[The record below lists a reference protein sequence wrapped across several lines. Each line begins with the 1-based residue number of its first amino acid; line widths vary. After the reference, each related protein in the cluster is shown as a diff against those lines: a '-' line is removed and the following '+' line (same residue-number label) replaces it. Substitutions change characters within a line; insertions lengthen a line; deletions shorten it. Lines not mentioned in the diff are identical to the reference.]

1 MPERDFRWDIAWAG
15 QAACI
20 LEVAAPKVGNVNRFH
35 DFADCSLEDFLLSAL
50 ALGQPLGL
58 AHRQSVGQTVLQAI
72 AATRRVVASNTNL
85 GMVLL
90 MVPLAKAWGQMTAGD
105 YHRHPAQKDGGK
117 KELMAEINQVLN
129 SLTVEDTR
137 AVYAAIRLAAPAGM
151 GRVEACD
158 IYEEEKPQIT
168 LLAAMRLAAD
178 RDLIAREYTTG
189 FRLTLAIGGPMLLRG
204 LRQGLGLPEAIAQTH
219 LYLLSRYPDTLIAR
233 KAGKEASAEVHDRAR
248 QVWKAGGWTTAAGRE
263 AVAQFDRWLRRQGK
277 QLNPGTTAD
286 ITAAALFRLLLEGGP
301 EFWQQKRPAAG
312 SQ

>member
-1 MPERDFRWDIAWAG
+1 MPELDFRWDIAWAG

-20 LEVAAPKVGNVNRFH
+20 LEAAAPKVGNVNRWH

-50 ALGQPLGL
+50 ALGPPLGR

-72 AATRRVVASNTNL
+72 AATRQVVASNTNL

-90 MVPLAKAWGQMTAGD
+90 MVPLAKAWGQMTGGD
-105 YHRHPAQKDGGK
+105 YRRHLAQKGGSK
-117 KELMAEINQVLN
+117 RELMAEVSKVLN
-129 SLTVEDTR
+129 GLTVEDTR
-137 AVYAAIRLAAPAGM
+137 VVYAAIRLAAPAGM
-151 GRVEACD
+151 GRVEAHD
-158 IYEEEKPQIT
+158 IYQEEEPQIT
-168 LLAAMRLAAD
+168 LQAAMRLAAD
-178 RDLIAREYTTG
+178 WDLIAREYATG
-189 FRLTLAIGGPMLLRG
+189 FWLTLAIGGPRLLRG

-233 KAGKEASAEVHDRAR
+233 KAGKEAGAEVQDRAR

-263 AVAQFDRWLRRQGK
+263 AVAQFDSWLRRQGK

-286 ITAAALFRLLLEGGP
+286 ITAAALFWLLLEGGP
-301 EFWQQKRPAAG
+301 KFWQQRRPAAG